1 MPEMPG
7 STALISRLLLAS
19 LPTRPLLLFFKPWI
33 VLFLHLYLDKTQ
45 TSAEGRGGK
54 GGRGGDGRKKKEIYF
69 CCSYNKNQT
78 VSDATVDKVGTV
90 VNGFTPVDTSD
101 YIFYFILD
109 RCQKL
114 KQ

>member
-45 TSAEGRGGK
+45 TSAEGRGG
-54 GGRGGDGRKKKEIYF
+54 GEEGGDGRKKKRNLLLLQLQQE
-69 CCSYNKNQT
+69 SNS
-78 VSDATVDKVGTV
+78 V
-90 VNGFTPVDTSD
+90 
-101 YIFYFILD
+101 
-109 RCQKL
+109 
-114 KQ
+114 

>member
-45 TSAEGRGGK
+45 TSAEGREEGG
-54 GGRGGDGRKKKEIYF
+54 GEEGGDGRKKKK
-69 CCSYNKNQT
+69 S
-78 VSDATVDKVGTV
+78 
-90 VNGFTPVDTSD
+90 TSAAVTTRIKQCLMQQLTKLEQSSTD
-101 YIFYFILD
+101 LHRWTHLITFILFYF
-109 RCQKL
+109 R
-114 KQ
+114 

>member
-45 TSAEGRGGK
+45 TSAEGRGG
-54 GGRGGDGRKKKEIYF
+54 GGREGGRRREEKKKRNLLLLQLQQE
-69 CCSYNKNQT
+69 SNS
-78 VSDATVDKVGTV
+78 V
-90 VNGFTPVDTSD
+90 
-101 YIFYFILD
+101 
-109 RCQKL
+109 
-114 KQ
+114 

>member
-45 TSAEGRGGK
+45 TSAEGREE
-54 GGRGGDGRKKKEIYF
+54 RGGGGGEEKKK
-69 CCSYNKNQT
+69 S
-78 VSDATVDKVGTV
+78 
-90 VNGFTPVDTSD
+90 TSAAVTTRIKQCLMQQLTKLEQSSTD
-101 YIFYFILD
+101 LHRWTHLITFILFYF
-109 RCQKL
+109 R
-114 KQ
+114 

>member
-45 TSAEGRGGK
+45 TSAEGRGG
-54 GGRGGDGRKKKEIYF
+54 GWRGGGGEETGGKKKEIYF

-78 VSDATVDKVGTV
+78 VSDATVAKVGTV
-90 VNGFTPVDTSD
+90 VNGFTPVDTFD
-101 YIFYFILD
+101 YIYFILF
-109 RCQKL
+109 
-114 KQ
+114 